1 MKGSTLINDVTFA
14 SECKWHFVGYSCANI
29 EVGRLAD
36 SPGHIMMHNF
46 AEPVILIHNPKPDN
60 N

>member
-1 MKGSTLINDVTFA
+1 MLLPA
-14 SECKWHFVGYSCANI
+14 PVGVNGILLDIHVLLVNRATI

-36 SPGHIMMHNF
+36 SPGHIMIHNF